1 MKNLI
6 MQLLSTHLMLI
17 VDHSMYYSISKT
29 FEAMHADIADLGF
42 LAKSADDPKYCLLIV
57 DLFTSKLCVYPMKNR
72 SLLAKNGT
80 FL

>member
-42 LAKSADDPKYCLLIV
+42 LAKSMMILNIV
-57 DLFTSKLCVYPMKNR
+57 C
-72 SLLAKNGT
+72 
-80 FL
+80 